1 MTMAN
6 NCQLTFMLTDLGSVY
21 DPQGL
26 QAHVEAELDAMVI
39 P

>member
-1 MTMAN
+1 MAN
-6 NCQLTFMLTDLGSVY
+6 ICQITFLLTDLGSIY

-26 QAHVEAELDAMVI
+26 QAHVEAELDDMVI